1 MSIENTKRGTP
12 PYISPSTFRHLVE
25 QLQKNLP
32 DRIDRSYL
40 DELHSGS
47 TSTQI
52 MSALRYLNLAD
63 SINKPTHHLKLLVA
77 SSGEERVKRLKDI
90 ANNSYSFVFNNGTV
104 DLKTATY
111 AQLEE
116 LFHDNSGVDGDV
128 RRKCIKFFTSLC
140 HDADVPLSPHVTKK
154 VRMSGNSQPARIS
167 VRKTSSK
174 STKTT
179 EVPQGVL
186 KIPEHMEL
194 LSKLL
199 DKFPEYET
207 EWTESQKTK
216 WLDGFIQFIQ
226 KIYPEAKQ

>member
-1 MSIENTKRGTP
+1 MSAENAKRGTP

-52 MSALRYLNLAD
+52 MSALRYLSLAD
-63 SINKPTHHLKLLVA
+63 TLNKPTHHLKLLLA
-77 SSGEERVKRLKDI
+77 STGDERIKRLKDI
-90 ANNSYSFVFNNGTV
+90 ANNSYSFIFNDSSV

-111 AQLEE
+111 SQLEE

-140 HDADVPLSPHVTKK
+140 HDADVPLSPHVTKR
-154 VRMSGNSQPARIS
+154 VRMSRSSQPARTT
-167 VRKTSSK
+167 VRKSGSK
-174 STKTT
+174 SNKIL
-179 EVPQGVL
+179 EVPQLQWQV
-186 KIPEHMEL
+186 PEHMEL
-194 LSKLL
+194 LNKLL
-199 DKFPEYET
+199 DKFPDYET
-207 EWTESQKTK
+207 EWTELQKSR
-216 WLDGFIQFIQ
+216 WLDGFLQFMQ
-226 KIYPEAKQ
+226 KIYPETKK

>member
-1 MSIENTKRGTP
+1 MSVENTKRGTP

-52 MSALRYLNLAD
+52 MSALRYLSLAD
-63 SINKPTHHLKLLVA
+63 TLNKPTHHLKLLLA
-77 SSGEERVKRLKDI
+77 SSGDERIKRLKDL
-90 ANNSYSFVFNNGTV
+90 ANNSYGFIFNDSSV

-111 AQLEE
+111 SQLEE
-116 LFHDNSGVDGDV
+116 LFHNNSGVDGDV

-154 VRMSGNSQPARIS
+154 VRMSQSSQPARTS
-167 VRKTSSK
+167 VRKASSK
-174 STKTT
+174 GTKIM
-179 EVPQGVL
+179 EVPQQKWQV
-186 KIPEHMEL
+186 PEHMEL
-194 LSKLL
+194 LNKLL
-199 DKFPEYET
+199 DKFPGYET
-207 EWTESQKTK
+207 EWTELQKSK
-216 WLDGFIQFIQ
+216 WLDGFLQFMQ
-226 KIYPEAKQ
+226 KIYPEIKK

>member
-1 MSIENTKRGTP
+1 MSVENAKRGTP

-52 MSALRYLNLAD
+52 MSALRYLSLAD
-63 SINKPTHHLKLLVA
+63 TLNKPTHHLKLLLA
-77 SSGEERVKRLKDI
+77 STGDERIKRLKDI
-90 ANNSYSFVFNNGTV
+90 ANNSYGFIFNDSSV

-111 AQLEE
+111 SQLEE

-140 HDADVPLSPHVTKK
+140 HDADVPLSPHVTKR
-154 VRMSGNSQPARIS
+154 VRMSRSTQPTRTS
-167 VRKTSSK
+167 VRKAGSK
-174 STKTT
+174 NTKTL
-179 EVPQGVL
+179 EVPQQTWQV
-186 KIPEHMEL
+186 PEHMEL
-194 LSKLL
+194 LNKLL
-199 DKFPEYET
+199 DKFPDYET
-207 EWTESQKTK
+207 EWTELQKAR
-216 WLDGFIQFIQ
+216 WLDGFLQFMQ
-226 KIYPEAKQ
+226 KIYPETKK

>member
-1 MSIENTKRGTP
+1 MSVENAKRGTP
-12 PYISPSTFRHLVE
+12 PYISPSTFRHLIE

-63 SINKPTHHLKLLVA
+63 NMNKPTHHLKLLIA
-77 SSGEERVKRLKDI
+77 SAAEERVKRLKDI
-90 ANNSYSFVFNNGTV
+90 ANNSYSFILNNGTV
-104 DLKTATY
+104 DLKTSTY

-140 HDADVPLSPHVTKK
+140 HDAEILLSPHVTNR
-154 VRMSGNSQPARIS
+154 VRMSRNSQPSRIS
-167 VRKTSSK
+167 IRKTSSK
-174 STKTT
+174 IVKTL
-179 EVPQGVL
+179 EVPQEVV
-186 KIPEHMEL
+186 KVPEHMEL
-194 LSKLL
+194 LNKLL
-199 DKFPEYET
+199 DKFPDYET

-216 WLDGFIQFIQ
+216 WLEGFVQFIQ
-226 KIYPEAKQ
+226 RIYPETKK